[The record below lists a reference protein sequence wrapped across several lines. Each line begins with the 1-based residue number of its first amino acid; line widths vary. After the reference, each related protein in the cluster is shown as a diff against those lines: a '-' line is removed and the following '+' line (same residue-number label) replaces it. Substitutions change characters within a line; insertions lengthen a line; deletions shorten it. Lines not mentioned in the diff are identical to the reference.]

1 MRTRNISHIVALL
14 GSVSAFGYNS
24 ATAQNTQGDQNE
36 EDINLEEIVV
46 TGSHIRRSSSFES
59 KAPIQV
65 IDSSTLARIG
75 ASQPVDVLKTLTVNS
90 GSGLYNETN
99 AQAGTVQF
107 NIRGLGFGS
116 TLSLLN
122 GRRAGIAPVADA
134 SGTDYLDINQFPVLM
149 IERID
154 VLTDGASATYGS
166 QAVAGVA
173 NIITRKGFEGFELQS
188 DYRNASNESW
198 SVSTAVGHAFEKG
211 HFNLYA
217 TYYGQTRND
226 RTDFPWLVERIDGD
240 GDLSNS
246 RLISSTGSPGS
257 YFLATDDGDGGL
269 TRTGT
274 RFGDPDCLAAG
285 GVLRNP
291 DGGTDELCRYH
302 FADQVSVIGGEE
314 RLQVFTEFDW
324 EFNDS
329 IKYYNESSWSRNVI
343 TRSQGGSTFNTGNA
357 TGGGFIIPGDH
368 PFNFFIEDPAN
379 AGNLVYIGPDDWDP
393 AIHTGVDLICQ
404 CRPFGAE
411 ANGPNADAFAE
422 IYGDQSI
429 RRQFT
434 YVRMMNGFEI
444 ELPND
449 WFGDISYSYAEGTR
463 TTTSGFNYRSD
474 IFNQLVAD
482 GDYNPF
488 GTRLATPGLISPKD
502 GTSDAFN
509 DPLTVQQFNGTSLS
523 TARSTEHVID
533 ALVTGDLF
541 ETGLGMIGVAFG
553 GQYRKASITDV
564 PNPLSSAGEAN
575 EESLSFTI
583 EGEQDVYAVFAEA
596 IVPLKEIGELQ
607 LAVRREDYGGNV
619 GSTTDPKI
627 SLELRPTDWLSLRS
641 SWGTSFQAPTVRQ
654 TATASSSA
662 FINDPAS
669 PGVGPANA
677 VCTDLGLSNNIVVSV
692 VGSPDLQ
699 PQSANSI
706 NLGFVV
712 QTPQGFSFSVDAW
725 QYDYTDLIAQSEG
738 AQAIVNNDCDDDGI
752 ANDSRVIRDAGG
764 QLRQVNTQFVNIGE
778 VKTSGLDFA
787 MRYDYDA
794 GDIGRFVFD
803 GKASWVNKFQ
813 VDTTGDGVR
822 DFDGVGSRNSRNS
835 FAPIPEWRGNVSASW
850 FNDIHYANVTL
861 RYIDGYLNDNSNNA
875 PVSSMTTIDMQYTV
889 TLPELLGEND
899 TTLTVGANNIFDV
912 DPPELARHD
921 SNGNL
926 ITRADNPI
934 SFIDRPSYDDRVGHD
949 IRGRVIYVRMKQ
961 SF

>member
-1 MRTRNISHIVALL
+1 MKTRNLSRIVVLL
-14 GSVSAFGYNS
+14 GSVSAFSCNS
-24 ATAQNTQGDQNE
+24 ALAQNAQADQNDDE
-36 EDINLEEIVV
+36 LSLEEIVV

-65 IDSSTLARIG
+65 IDSETFSRIG

-90 GSGLYNETN
+90 GSGFFNETN
-99 AQAGTVQF
+99 NQAGTVQF

-116 TLSLLN
+116 TLTLLN
-122 GRRAGIAPVADA
+122 GRRAGVAPVADA
-134 SGTDYLDINQFPVLM
+134 NGTDYLDINQFPVLM

-173 NIITRKGFEGFELQS
+173 NVITRKGFEGLELQA

-198 SVSTAVGHAFEKG
+198 SVSTAMGHAFEKG

-226 RTDFPWLVERIDGD
+226 RTDFPWLVDRIDGA
-240 GDLSNS
+240 GNLSNS
-246 RLISSTGSPGS
+246 RLISSTGSPGT
-257 YFLATDDGDGGL
+257 YFLATDDGNGGL

-274 RFGDPDCLAAG
+274 RFGDPDCEAAG

-291 DGGTDELCRYH
+291 NGGTDELCRYH

-324 EFNDS
+324 EFNEN
-329 IKYYNESSWSRNVI
+329 IKYYNESSWSRNII

-357 TGGGFIIPGDH
+357 TGGGIIIPGSH
-368 PFNFFIEDPAN
+368 PFNFFIEDPDN
-379 AGNLVYIGPDDWDP
+379 AGNLQYIGPDNWDP
-393 AIHTGVDLICQ
+393 AVHTAVDLICQ

-411 ANGPNADAFAE
+411 ANGPNRESFEA

-434 YVRMMNGFEI
+434 YLRLMNGFEL
-444 ELPND
+444 ELPYD
-449 WFGDISYSYAEGTR
+449 WFGNISYSYAEGTR
-463 TTTSGFNYRSD
+463 TSTSGFNYISD
-474 IFNQLVAD
+474 VFNQLVLD

-488 GTRLATPGLISPKD
+488 GTRLSNPNLISPKD

-509 DPLTVQQFNGTSLS
+509 DPLTVQQFNGTDISH
-523 TARSTEHVID
+523 ARTTEHVID
-533 ALVTGDLF
+533 AIATGDLF
-541 ETGLGMIGVAFG
+541 DPGTGMIGFAFG
-553 GQYRKASITDV
+553 GQYRKNSVTDV
-564 PNPLSSAGEAN
+564 PDPLSAAGEAN
-575 EESLSFTI
+575 EESRSFTI
-583 EGEQDVYAVFAEA
+583 NGDQDVYALFAEA
-596 IVPLKEIGELQ
+596 IVPLEDWGELQ

-619 GSTTDPKI
+619 GSTTDPKV
-627 SLELRPTDWLSLRS
+627 SLEVRPTDWLSIRS

-669 PGVGPANA
+669 PGEGPANA
-677 VCTDLGLSNNIVVSV
+677 VCEDLGLNNNIVVSV
-692 VGSPDLQ
+692 VGSPNLQ
-699 PQSANSI
+699 PQSANSF
-706 NLGFVV
+706 NVGFVV

-725 QYDYTDLIAQSEG
+725 QYDYVDLIAQSEG

-752 ANDSRVIRDAGG
+752 PNDPRVIRDGGG
-764 QLRQVNTQFVNIGE
+764 QLRQVNTEFINVGE
-778 VKTSGLDFA
+778 VKTNGLDFA
-787 MRYDYDA
+787 MRYDLDA
-794 GDIGRFVFD
+794 GDLGRFVFD
-803 GKASWVNKFQ
+803 GNASWVNKFQ

-822 DFDGVGSRNSRNS
+822 DFDGVGSRNFRNS
-835 FAPIPEWRGNVSASW
+835 FAPMPEWRGNISGSW
-850 FNDIHYANVTL
+850 FNDIHFANITL
-861 RYIDGYLNDNSNNA
+861 RYIDGYLNDNSNDA
-875 PVSSMTTIDMQYTV
+875 PISSMTTVDVQYSV
-889 TLPELLGEND
+889 TLPDIIADND
-899 TTLTVGANNIFDV
+899 TILTIGANNVFDV
-912 DPPELARHD
+912 DPPALRRNDA
-921 SNGNL
+921 NGNL
-926 ITRADNPI
+926 ITREDNPI

-949 IRGRVIYVRMKQ
+949 IRGRVVYVRLRQ